1 MSIKNKRERII
12 LDMKEIKKSVRRE
25 GFRDTQVQE
34 SKIRKNEKYPQ
45 KIYDEAQDAIDDPI
59 DELFDEDQD

>member
-59 DELFDEDQD
+59 DEFFDEDQD